1 MTIHYPWPQLE
12 RGQGFFVPCLDV
24 ERIREEGLREAV
36 KYKLKDARA
45 VSGIH
50 RGLIGVMFS
59 RGILGYFPPV

>member
-1 MTIHYPWPQLE
+1 MTIHYPWQQLE

-36 KYKLKDARA
+36 KCRVKDARA

-50 RGLIGVMFS
+50 RGLMGVMFS
-59 RGILGYFPPV
+59 RGNLGYSPPA